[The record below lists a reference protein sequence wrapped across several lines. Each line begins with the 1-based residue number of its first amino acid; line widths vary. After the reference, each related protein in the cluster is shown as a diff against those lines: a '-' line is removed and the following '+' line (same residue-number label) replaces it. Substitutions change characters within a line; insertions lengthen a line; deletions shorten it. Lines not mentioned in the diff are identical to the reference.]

1 MNRFAFNL
9 LELRKSSG
17 LTQQELAD
25 RLGISRSAIGNYEKG
40 IREPDLETL
49 EKIADF
55 FNLDMGKLVGKYN
68 VNKAIYA
75 SYHILENMTEDEI
88 KCLRDFK
95 NLNKDGK
102 KALKNYLYFLLS
114 QNEYITDKKKKI
126 SG

>member
-55 FNLDMGKLVGKYN
+55 FNLVK
-68 VNKAIYA
+68 
-75 SYHILENMTEDEI
+75 
-88 KCLRDFK
+88 
-95 NLNKDGK
+95 
-102 KALKNYLYFLLS
+102 S
-114 QNEYITDKKKKI
+114 QSFYPLFMRIFGI
-126 SG
+126 SATPSAT